1 MSNKLEPIIQDEGRY
16 EELVVRGR
24 EEDIEGKNYWVVEN
38 DSLKGRRYTELN
50 PEKRKIILVKF
61 Y

>member
-16 EELVVRGR
+16 EQLVVRGI
-24 EEDIEGKNYWVVEN
+24 EEDMVKKIDWIVEN
-38 DSLKGRRYTELN
+38 DSLKGRRYTEFNL
-50 PEKRKIILVKF
+50 EKRKITSVRF